1 MLCRNDG
8 WGPISDD
15 DIDIE
20 PNELGRE
27 FGKTFASALRISIL
41 DGNIATFDPS
51 ELAQPL
57 HKGGDPLT
65 FG

>member
-1 MLCRNDG
+1 LLGRNDG
-8 WGPISDD
+8 WGPRGDD

-20 PNELGRE
+20 LNELGRE
-27 FGKTFASALRISIL
+27 FGKALASALRISVL
-41 DGNIATFDPS
+41 DCNIATFDPT